1 MLIAIQMVM
10 VMRLSSIMRK
20 MMMTMWVITC
30 FKTNNKMPLLLGAG
44 INAQLCRYHMAETDC
59 AVLRYVK
66 LTEVIVKEKLVVIL
80 LLRMA
85 MSCDG
90 EKR

>member
-1 MLIAIQMVM
+1 
-10 VMRLSSIMRK
+10 
-20 MMMTMWVITC
+20 
-30 FKTNNKMPLLLGAG
+30 
-44 INAQLCRYHMAETDC
+44 MAETDC